1 MKKIGLYVL
10 IIVLSVGSAA
20 MVQSVMRTRS
30 LNSDSSA
37 LMATNGA
44 FRDGLYLGKLAAKNG
59 EEPRIAIGRWVRD
72 EDRSA
77 FQEGYYRGFH
87 QTLVDREVGED

>member
-1 MKKIGLYVL
+1 MKKVGVYVL

-20 MVQSVMRTRS
+20 MVQNAMRTRS
-30 LNSDSSA
+30 LNSDISA
-37 LMATNGA
+37 PMATNGA

-59 EEPRIAIGRWVRD
+59 EEPRIATGRWAKD

-77 FQEGYYRGFH
+77 FREGYYRGFH
-87 QTLVDREVGED
+87 QTLADVAEE

>member
-20 MVQSVMRTRS
+20 MVQSAMRTQS
-30 LNSDSSA
+30 LHSDGSA
-37 LMATNGA
+37 LTATNGA

-59 EEPRIAIGRWVRD
+59 EEPRIVTGRWVKD

-77 FQEGYYRGFH
+77 FRAGYYRGFH
-87 QTLVDREVGED
+87 QTLAERARAED

>member
-20 MVQSVMRTRS
+20 MVQSAMRTRS

-44 FRDGLYLGKLAAKNG
+44 FRDGFYLGKLAARNG
-59 EEPRIAIGRWVRD
+59 EEPRISTGRWAKD

-77 FQEGYYRGFH
+77 FREGYNRGFH
-87 QTLVDREVGED
+87 QTLVDLGVAED